1 MTKISSSSQGNLEIS
16 SRAELG
22 DWNGFLSGMS
32 NDFDKG
38 VAELNNSL
46 QVALEQLKKDPSDP
60 QNLAEYQSRLS
71 EYTLYRNAQSNVV
84 KVYKDVD
91 SAIISNFR

>member
-1 MTKISSSSQGNLEIS
+1 MSTLNGVSQMNV
-16 SRAELG
+16 RAE
-22 DWNGFLSGMS
+22 DDKWNGFLSDSSAG
-32 NDFDKG
+32 FDKG
-38 VAELNNSL
+38 VVELNASL
-46 QVALEQLKKDPSDP
+46 DAALEKLKADPSDP
-60 QNLAEYQSRLS
+60 QNLAQYQSRLS